1 MWRSVKQHNEI
12 IEAFKKRDVD
22 LVERLVKA
30 NAEKGGEQLAQ
41 EILKE
46 KS

>member
-1 MWRSVKQHNEI
+1 MQSSVKQHYEI
-12 IEAFKKRDVD
+12 IDAFRKKDMA
-22 LVERLVKA
+22 LVEKLVKA
-30 NAEKGGEQLAQ
+30 NEEKGGELLAQ